1 MKELKIV
8 KFIKENENWRE
19 LLKKEPYC
27 LKIQESE
34 EEGWEN
40 LVLFKYDQIHSD
52 FSEEICKECRGLILE
67 KGTWKVVRAAFWKF
81 FNLGEKYADEIDWD
95 SATATSKEDGSLIS
109 LYNYD
114 GVWRVASNGN
124 MCARW
129 ASLDSCGYKTF
140 GDLFKAALERYNIDV
155 ESLNPK
161 YTYTFELCSLANMIV
176 CKYDGIQL
184 FLTCVRNNETLE
196 EVDVEIEG
204 VPRPQFYALNSR
216 EEYEALVE
224 NLGENREGIVVK
236 DKFNRRVK
244 MKTLLYFQLHR
255 MIGNGRLS
263 LEQAVELIMANDT
276 DEFLSYFPQYT
287 EYIGKIKSSI
297 ENGFE
302 VANYINEWVYEWK
315 LTDDNEDPKAAR
327 AEFAKFVKD
336 KPFAPLYFVAYD
348 DRDVLE
354 YVGTLNAKKLINF
367 FKLHDYE

>member
-1 MKELKIV
+1 MLNIQ
-8 KFIKENENWRE
+8 KFCAENENWRE
-19 LLKKEPYC
+19 LLKKAPYF

-34 EEGWEN
+34 EPGWEN

-52 FSEEICKECRGLILE
+52 FSEPICRECRGLILE

-81 FNLGEKYADEIDWD
+81 FNLGESNADEIDWD

-124 MCARW
+124 MCADW
-129 ASLDSCGYKTF
+129 APLDNGGYKTF
-140 GDLFKAALERYNIDV
+140 RDLFEAALEKYNVDV
-155 ESLNPK
+155 ESLDPR
-161 YTYTFELCSLANMIV
+161 YTYTFEICSPFNMIV
-176 CKYDGIQL
+176 CKYDEIQL

-255 MIGNGRLS
+255 MAGNGKLS
-263 LEQAVELIMANDT
+263 LEQAVELILANDT
-276 DEFLSYFPQYT
+276 EEFLSYFPQYT
-287 EYIGKIKSSI
+287 EYMNKIKIAI
-297 ENGFE
+297 EEGFAT
-302 VANYINEWVYEWK
+302 ANLVNETVREWK
-315 LTDDNEDPKAAR
+315 LTNTIEEPKAAR
-327 AEFAKFVKD
+327 AEFAKFVKG
-336 KPFAPLYFVAYD
+336 KSFAPLFFVAYD
-348 DRDVLE
+348 DRDVMD
-354 YVGTLNAKKLINF
+354 YVKSLNSKKLINF
-367 FKLHDYE
+367 FKLYDYE